1 MILLHFNNTIH
12 NIVHWLRWIV
22 NSVFWIAFRT
32 YPCTITCIL
41 CLLPMSSC
49 STMVTMLLSH
59 CVNTGNVTHNIVVR
73 CLSLCHD
80 YRHFHTVDLMH
91 VLETKYSK
99 VLELITSRLMRLQE
113 EVIKFSEA
121 TQLQSAYQDWK
132 NQIIQLSSQQ
142 IIGKDN

>member
-1 MILLHFNNTIH
+1 
-12 NIVHWLRWIV
+12 
-22 NSVFWIAFRT
+22 
-32 YPCTITCIL
+32 
-41 CLLPMSSC
+41 
-49 STMVTMLLSH
+49 
-59 CVNTGNVTHNIVVR
+59 
-73 CLSLCHD
+73 
-80 YRHFHTVDLMH
+80 MH

>member
-1 MILLHFNNTIH
+1 
-12 NIVHWLRWIV
+12 
-22 NSVFWIAFRT
+22 
-32 YPCTITCIL
+32 
-41 CLLPMSSC
+41 
-49 STMVTMLLSH
+49 MVTMLLSH

-80 YRHFHTVDLMH
+80 YYRFPVDLMH